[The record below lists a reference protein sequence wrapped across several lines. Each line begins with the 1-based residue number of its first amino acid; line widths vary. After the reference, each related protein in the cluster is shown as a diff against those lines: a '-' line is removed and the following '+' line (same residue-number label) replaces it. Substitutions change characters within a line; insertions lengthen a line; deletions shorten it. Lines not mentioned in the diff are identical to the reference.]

1 MGFTTSCFIRKNS
14 KELQNKLADI
24 GYKFTCFPSGD
35 ALITENE
42 RSLAYIEKLSNVPYY
57 GIEED
62 CGTNEELFLAIAALR
77 DDSVI
82 YQWFTDGEKWHKRV
96 VFMKKCD
103 RYLAWGK
110 AETVEE
116 AENKVNSAAWRFA
129 KDIEEPKEFTIT
141 LSDINSKIDDIKR
154 IFGAKEND
162 KIVIKVD

>member
-35 ALITENE
+35 ALVTENE

-62 CGTNEELFLAIAALR
+62 CGTNEELFFAIAALR

-82 YQWFTDGEKWHKRV
+82 YQWFTDGEKWVKSDIHNLIKLKEYFEEIGFDYHKTH
-96 VFMKKCD
+96 
-103 RYLAWGK
+103 K
-110 AETVEE
+110 ATVEE
-116 AENKVNSAAWRFA
+116 
-129 KDIEEPKEFTIT
+129 
-141 LSDINSKIDDIKR
+141 LINHFK
-154 IFGAKEND
+154 
-162 KIVIKVD
+162 